1 MTGDEAH
8 RDLSQRV
15 PSVGA
20 SDPKDL
26 GCATLL
32 ALECQLG
39 SSLNPH
45 HSTCLYQVSLRK
57 HNSLNHWPLVTELS
71 LQPLSP
77 PWR

>member
-32 ALECQLG
+32 ALEYVNLEA
-39 SSLNPH
+39 P
-45 HSTCLYQVSLRK
+45 STLIIPRVCIKFHYANTI
-57 HNSLNHWPLVTELS
+57 H
-71 LQPLSP
+71 
-77 PWR
+77 